1 MTMMNDDDDDDDGD
15 DDNIS
20 LIQLT
25 LEIYLLQVHVSKSS
39 RVADHCRSHA
49 LSDHSDRDF
58 ISKCDHEHDLR
69 CDRCDLIQ
77 LVFSELDSALKELA
91 SHHEEK
97 KEYVVA
103 QSKQNTQA

>member
-1 MTMMNDDDDDDDGD
+1 MNDDDDDDDGD

-49 LSDHSDRDF
+49 LSDHSDKDF
-58 ISKCDHEHDLR
+58 ISKCDHEHDL
-69 CDRCDLIQ
+69 RCDLIQ

>member
-1 MTMMNDDDDDDDGD
+1 MTMMNDDDDDGD

-49 LSDHSDRDF
+49 LSDHSDRVF

-91 SHHEEK
+91 SHTK
-97 KEYVVA
+97 RRRRW
-103 QSKQNTQA
+103 SM